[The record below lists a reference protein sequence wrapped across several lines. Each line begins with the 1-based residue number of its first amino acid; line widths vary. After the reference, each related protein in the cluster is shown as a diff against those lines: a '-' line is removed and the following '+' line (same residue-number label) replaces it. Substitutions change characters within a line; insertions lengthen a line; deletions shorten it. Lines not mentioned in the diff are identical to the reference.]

1 RREAVMWTQFVELSI
16 PTKIL
21 ILLGPI
27 LFLIALRFS
36 LRAREFSW
44 PNIAVIGIAMVG
56 LLLPSIQKFSVSKD
70 AVSFEQF
77 QNGVSSS
84 RDAISELQK
93 NTEENAKA
101 IAALH
106 DSISEIK
113 SSYSNLIA
121 RQNETIATVAKA
133 APNPSGSA
141 PPVEHRELNQIQEDL
156 KRSDAGITRKLEQ
169 ADKA

>member
-1 RREAVMWTQFVELSI
+1 MWTQFVELSI

-84 RDAISELQK
+84 RG
-93 NTEENAKA
+93 A
-101 IAALH
+101 IAE
-106 DSISEIK
+106 SW
-113 SSYSNLIA
+113 
-121 RQNETIATVAKA
+121 
-133 APNPSGSA
+133 
-141 PPVEHRELNQIQEDL
+141 
-156 KRSDAGITRKLEQ
+156 
-169 ADKA
+169 